1 MILKLFSYIC
11 LPFFIFFL
19 FLSGCHPVSEE
30 KHPEYRKTIIPV
42 HFFYPDFFDDMN
54 RDSLVRSLE
63 KNLEYLEKKKDDY
76 CFQYGPDAF
85 TKQQVI
91 DTQRFFLNLLQK
103 TENDTELDQ
112 YIRKYFKV
120 YRAKGRGWK
129 RQILFTGYFEPIF
142 EGSLTP
148 DEIYKYPIYC
158 RPKDLIKIDLSQFDE
173 KFGNQ
178 SITARIE
185 GQNVMPYF
193 TRQQIEAERALRG
206 RGLEIAWL
214 KDPLDV
220 AFLQIQGSGR
230 IKLPDGKTILIGYQI
245 SNGRPYRSIGKY
257 MLDNGLLRKEQMSMQ
272 GIRRYLSNNPHL
284 VREVLN
290 HNQSYVFFRRLED
303 GPLGSI
309 GVPLTPGRSLALDS
323 RLFPKGAL
331 CFIMTQKPVLNQKG
345 EITEWVKFSR
355 FMINQD
361 TGGAIKGTGRADIF
375 WGSGP
380 YAETAAGHMQHE
392 GKLYILIKKP

>member
-1 MILKLFSYIC
+1 MILKLFRHIC
-11 LPFFIFFL
+11 PLIFIFSL
-19 FLSGCHPVSEE
+19 FFSGCHPISEE
-30 KHPEYRKTIIPV
+30 KHPGSRKTIIPV
-42 HFFYPDFFDDMN
+42 HFFYPHFSDDMT

-63 KNLEYLEKKKDDY
+63 KNLEYLEKKNDDY
-76 CFQYGPDAF
+76 RFQYGPDAF

-91 DTQRFFLNLLQK
+91 ETQRYFLTVLRK
-103 TENDTELDQ
+103 TENDTELYR

-129 RQILFTGYFEPIF
+129 RQVLFTGYFEPTF
-142 EGSLTP
+142 EGSLSP
-148 DEIYKYPIYC
+148 DEIYKYPIYS

-178 SITARIE
+178 SITARIG
-185 GQNVMPYF
+185 GQNILPYF
-193 TRQQIEAERALRG
+193 TRQQIEVERALHG

-230 IKLPDGKTILIGYQI
+230 IKLPDGKTILVGYQI
-245 SNGRPYRSIGKY
+245 SNGRPYHSIGKY
-257 MLDNGLLRKEQMSMQ
+257 MLDNGLLSKEQMSMQ

-284 VREVLN
+284 VQEVLN